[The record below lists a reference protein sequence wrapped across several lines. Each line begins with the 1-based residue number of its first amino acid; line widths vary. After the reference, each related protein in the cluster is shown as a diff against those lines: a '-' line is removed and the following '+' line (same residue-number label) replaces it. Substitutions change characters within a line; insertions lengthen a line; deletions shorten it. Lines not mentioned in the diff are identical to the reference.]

1 MKKDKL
7 QHLIVGYGEVG
18 NGLSDVLYKK
28 TNVWI
33 FDPGLGFSFKEL
45 GDGRYYDVI
54 HICIPYG
61 KEFSKVVLAWKKNTT
76 KGGMVIVHSTVPVG
90 TCDKLKVIHSPIRG
104 VHPNLGKGIKT
115 FVKYFGGKDAMKAA
129 LMFKKYGCKVLS
141 TNKAR
146 DTEAL
151 KLWDTAQYGWQIVL
165 MKEIHRWCK
174 ENRVDFDFVYRIANA
189 HYNDGYKKLG
199 RPEVVRPF
207 LFYKKGKIG
216 GHCIIPN
223 LEMLPG
229 SISSVIKFRNKK
241 Y

>member
-7 QHLIVGYGEVG
+7 QHIIIGIDGEVG
-18 NGLSDVLYKK
+18 TGLLKFLCKK
-28 TNVWI
+28 TDVWGI
-33 FDPGLGFSFKEL
+33 DKKE
-45 GDGRYYDVI
+45 YPPYPESVDVM
-54 HICIPYG
+54 HICIPY
-61 KEFSKVVLAWKKNTT
+61 SKYFKDQVFLYKNRF
-76 KGGMVIVHSTVPVG
+76 KPNMIIVHSTVPVG

-104 VHPNLGKGIKT
+104 VHPNMAKGIKT

-229 SISSVIKFRNKK
+229 SI
-241 Y
+241 